1 MSLYEDK
8 LSKTIRKIKL
18 DKIVNFSILNKKN
31 LKLFIVGGFIRDIL
45 FNKRDSK
52 IDADVVILIKSKN
65 IEDYKSLIKCLCN
78 ECNYKIVEL
87 DNKNLVY
94 RSIINQNLYLD
105 FTYTLDLNQDFNR
118 RDYTINSLYFDPMD
132 KKLIDFDD
140 CLNDIK
146 NYLLKAHNLDNLVLD
161 PIRMLRGIRFKN
173 EFNLTFEQ
181 QTYDFIKSNFFHLV
195 NTNPTRMKQELIKI
209 FNLKKTFSAI
219 NDLVDLKFFE
229 LYDIKLNKP
238 DELIQIIKNFDILYQ
253 IFQDVLPKEYEFSIK
268 EKNYYL
274 FLLLSSYILKNSRD
288 LNSWGIS
295 LLFGENF
302 IKKAQK
308 ILNDWNKREDPK
320 YIINNFKHKTSNQ
333 IFEVI
338 FINMLINISKI
349 NNEEY
354 LSTLQT
360 LFKVCNY
367 VCELKRTIIPFDK
380 YSEIFQET
388 DYSKYIDYVISTLT

>member
-1 MSLYEDK
+1 MNLYENK
-8 LSKTIRKIKL
+8 LSQTLRKIKL
-18 DKIVNFSILNKKN
+18 DKIINFSVLNKKN

-45 FNKRDSK
+45 FNKKDSK
-52 IDADVVILIKSKN
+52 IDADIVILIKSKN
-65 IEDYKSLIKCLCN
+65 IEDYKNLIRFLCN

-94 RSIINQNLYLD
+94 RSIINENLYLD
-105 FTYTLDLNQDFNR
+105 FTYTLDLNQDFDR

-146 NYLLKAHNLDNLVLD
+146 NYILKSHNLDNLLLD

-173 EFNLTFEQ
+173 EFNLSFEY
-181 QTYDFIKSNFFHLV
+181 QTYDFIKSNFYHVV

-209 FNLKKTFSAI
+209 FSLKKTFLAI
-219 NDLVDLKFFE
+219 KDLIDLKFFQ
-229 LYDIKLNKP
+229 LYDINLTKP
-238 DELIQIIKNFDILYQ
+238 NELVEIIKNFDILHY
-253 IFQDVLPKEYEFSIK
+253 IFQDILPKEYEFLVK

-274 FLLLSSYILKNSRD
+274 FLLLICYILKNSRD

-308 ILNDWNKREDPK
+308 ILGDWNKREDPK
-320 YIINNFKHKTSNQ
+320 YIISNFKHKTSNQ

-338 FINMLINISKI
+338 FINMLVNIYKI
-349 NNEEY
+349 DNEEY
-354 LSTLQT
+354 LDTLQT

-367 VCELKRTIIPFDK
+367 VCELKQTIIPFDK